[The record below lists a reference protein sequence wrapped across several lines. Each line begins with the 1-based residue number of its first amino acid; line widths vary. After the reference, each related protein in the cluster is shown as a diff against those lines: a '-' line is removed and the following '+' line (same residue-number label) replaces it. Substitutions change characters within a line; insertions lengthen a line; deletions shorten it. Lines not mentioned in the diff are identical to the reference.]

1 MDKRKAPKVA
11 SANATRLSHELT
23 PEQRDDIEQAF
34 QLLAEGKQHTSIHTK
49 DLKVALRALGF
60 EPHEKGMKKI
70 ISEVDNNSMSNTLTK
85 DEFVKIMQTKLFEF
99 ENDEEIEHAFPL
111 FTQGKGGMEGK
122 ITLEDLRRVADEL
135 GENLGDEVLEEM
147 IQEADVD
154 DHDGMISWKEFKRVM
169 KRENAY

>member
-1 MDKRKAPKVA
+1 MAARKMPKAAA
-11 SANATRLSHELT
+11 SSNANRLQNELT
-23 PEQRDDIEQAF
+23 ADQREDIEQAF
-34 QLLAEGKQHTSIHTK
+34 QLLSEGKQHTSIHTK

-70 ISEVDNNSMSNTLTK
+70 IREVDNNSMSNTLTK

-99 ENDEEIEHAFPL
+99 ENPEEVEHAFPL
-111 FTQGKGGMEGK
+111 FTQGKSDK

-147 IQEADVD
+147 IREADVE
-154 DHDGMISWKEFKRVM
+154 DHDDMISWSEFQRVM
-169 KRENAY
+169 KRDNAY